1 MIQLQLHVK
10 APFEVITMYMTL
22 SLSHIFYSFYLFH
35 QDNFDYEPNPI
46 SNENNTNIKIISRN
60 GIYENYIQS
69 KFFVKHRVCEIKI
82 NEILRNICSIF
93 IHEQLLILS
102 NKDGNAEE
110 YSHSI
115 HFKYNETDTRKR
127 HASKSIILMAGLD
140 CHL

>member
-46 SNENNTNIKIISRN
+46 SNENNTNIKIRN

-69 KFFVKHRVCEIKI
+69 QFFVKHRVCEIKI

-102 NKDGNAEE
+102 NKDGNEQISLILVLSSCILNRGFSRC
-110 YSHSI
+110 YD
-115 HFKYNETDTRKR
+115 N
-127 HASKSIILMAGLD
+127 IIDKNM
-140 CHL
+140 